1 MNLQSIYDLR
11 PDQWWNDR
19 DGPMAPLHWLTPA
32 RFDYFRR
39 VFGPFAGKR
48 VLDVGCGGGILAE
61 RFAAD
66 GANVVGVDPMFAC
79 CRAGREHAASS
90 SLVIDYARMRGE
102 SLSFASGSFDVVV
115 AADVLEHV
123 DDLPRVLGEVSRV
136 LRPGGCFLF
145 DTINRT
151 WLARLVLV
159 WLGERVLGVVPNGTH
174 DPARFISPRDLR
186 RQLAYEGM
194 ALGDITGLGPVGY
207 WRGRVRFGR
216 LPWTSL
222 SYLGSARKQGGAPT

>member
-39 VFGPFAGKR
+39 VVGPLSDKS

-61 RFAAD
+61 RFAAE
-66 GANVVGVDPMFAC
+66 GAKVIGVDPMFAC

-90 SLVIDYARMRGE
+90 RLPIDYARMRGE
-102 SLSFASGSFDVVV
+102 SLSFAAGSFDVVV

-123 DDLPRVLGEVSRV
+123 DDLPRVLGEVARV
-136 LRPGGCFLF
+136 LRPGGCLLF

-159 WLGERVLGVVPNGTH
+159 WLGERVLGVVPKGTH
-174 DPARFISPRDLR
+174 DPARFISPPDLR
-186 RQLAYEGM
+186 RMLAYEGM

-222 SYLGSARKQGGAPT
+222 SYLGWARKGGRAS